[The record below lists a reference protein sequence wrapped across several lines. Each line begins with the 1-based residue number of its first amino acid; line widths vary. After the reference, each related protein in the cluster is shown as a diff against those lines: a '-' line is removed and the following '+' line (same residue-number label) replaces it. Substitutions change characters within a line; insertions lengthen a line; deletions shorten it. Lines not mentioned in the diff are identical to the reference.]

1 MDGPAFLFWIRP
13 ASESAKSAN
22 LQQTFTGSQQ
32 QSNKTDKN
40 RITYPF
46 NDFTA
51 LVVATR

>member
-1 MDGPAFLFWIRP
+1 MAPPSCFGFGRS
-13 ASESAKSAN
+13 SESAKSAN
-22 LQQTFTGSQQ
+22 LQQTFTCSQQ